1 VPTPA
6 VTSDGRVFVSF
17 LNTWNVDPNS
27 AQFGQDNY
35 MVVQVDPQTGAPV
48 HPSQD
53 PVTVA
58 GVVDG
63 NYDFPWNTID
73 FRPTYQDSMFRTWA
87 AGNIAADPTDPDH
100 LAVVW
105 SDMRNTA
112 GLPFTPFVSSYDV
125 ATNSDVVVSES
136 TDGGATW
143 SAPTAVAL
151 SGDQWM
157 PWATFDGSGQLRI
170 GFFDRSY
177 DPANHLYGYTVATET
192 SPGVFSTDQ
201 VTTELSDPTTH
212 DRWFARSADP
222 GFPQATGF
230 IGDYSSIAPIPGTST
245 GVVAY
250 WTDLRQENCFLL
262 APGCGRHGSDAFF
275 GRAG

>member
-1 VPTPA
+1 
-6 VTSDGRVFVSF
+6 
-17 LNTWNVDPNS
+17 
-27 AQFGQDNY
+27 
-35 MVVQVDPQTGAPV
+35 
-48 HPSQD
+48 
-53 PVTVA
+53 
-58 GVVDG
+58 
-63 NYDFPWNTID
+63 
-73 FRPTYQDSMFRTWA
+73 
-87 AGNIAADPTDPDH
+87 
-100 LAVVW
+100 
-105 SDMRNTA
+105 MRNTA

-177 DPANHLYGYTVATET
+177 DPANHLYGYTVATEA